1 MAFYRCKMCGGDLEI
16 IGNET
21 VCECAYCGTKQTV
34 PTANDDKITNLFN
47 RANQLRMVNRFDE
60 AKKIYE
66 DVLLEDNTSA
76 EAHWGIILCKYGIE
90 YVDDVKSGKKTP
102 TCHRTIASPIFND
115 VDYLATLSNADDLN
129 KPVYEAEAN
138 EIARIQK
145 GILEQSANAENYDIF
160 ICYKETD
167 DTTGARTEDSVIAQD
182 LYFQLEK
189 KGYKTF
195 FARKTL
201 ENKLGTEYEPIIFSA
216 LNSAKVMVVLG
227 TKPEHFESVWLKNE
241 WSRFL
246 DFTKND
252 SSRLLIPAYKDFS
265 PYSLP
270 GEFSSLQALDMGKI
284 GFMQDLLD
292 AIDKIANKKDIKDE
306 KQVSFAGA
314 TASSFIERA
323 YIFLEEYD
331 FEKATEYAEKCLD
344 IEPKN
349 AQAYLCKYLASL
361 NITSFDELRAKTRDG
376 CYIAK
381 IDNDF
386 LNALK
391 FSKDQL
397 KNDIECFLEERN
409 EAQYTTALSLMDNHD
424 FEKALKILKNIADY
438 KDSKFKINEC
448 EENIN
453 TVVLKKEE
461 IAKAKSKI
469 ANLNNQ
475 LFELDNLKNE
485 GNKRISDMQDSL
497 VSFSKLTK
505 ITKRALIVSLAVWI
519 VGCILTICCSA
530 MNDVGDAIGII
541 VMLPY
546 FIGIVLFVICWAK
559 YLKTVENY
567 SSKKTG
573 ILIWMGVVLPVVAH
587 LIAMFTT
594 SKKLNIFKS
603 ECNKS
608 VELVNDVEI
617 NMPQIDRKKQELNEQ
632 IAANNEVIA
641 QAKEIIKSIQGGQF
655 NELEYNDELNG
666 ENLDPL
672 FEDAVKLV
680 LQNKIASIS
689 FLQRKL
695 GIGYARASKII
706 DQLHYA
712 GIIGPAN
719 GAKPREILINNSK

>member
-66 DVLLEDNTSA
+66 DILLEDNTSA

-90 YVDDVKSGKKTP
+90 YVDDVKSGKKIP

-115 VDYLATLSNADDLN
+115 VDYLATLSNADVLN

-138 EIARIQK
+138 EIARIQI

-270 GEFSSLQALDMGKI
+270 GEFSALQALDMGKI

-292 AIDKIANKKDIKDE
+292 AIDRIARTERKTTNLDISVNENNSKVAPLV
-306 KQVSFAGA
+306 K
-314 TASSFIERA
+314 RA
-323 YIFLEEYD
+323 YMFLEDKEWDKAIEYS
-331 FEKATEYAEKCLD
+331 ERILD
-344 IEPKN
+344 LNPEN
-349 AQAYLCKYLASL
+349 GDAYFCKYLAYINCSNHSAL
-361 NITSFDELRAKTRDG
+361 ITKIKRAKTTVEKTSD
-376 CYIAK
+376 YIKAK
-381 IDNDF
+381 
-386 LNALK
+386 K
-391 FSKDQL
+391 F
-397 KNDIECFLEERN
+397 
-409 EAQYTTALSLMDNHD
+409 A
-424 FEKALKILKNIADY
+424 
-438 KDSKFKINEC
+438 DSKLLEKLDAIEIA
-448 EENIN
+448 ENN
-453 TVVLKKEE
+453 RKYE
-461 IAKAKSKI
+461 IAKLKMNSNDYVGAIAIFRELSGFNDSNAMIQECISKDKELKEKHEKIQNFKNQINAKNNELQNLIGQKQTAQAELNSYNSRIQQAEMPVDKKVKKVLIVNCIFVALYVLAILFMNIAMKTDPEGSEELTFADNMTFLTMFASMITGIVCLVVNIIFYRKTLQYKDKEFIKAILVMLFVPIVGCPITINKCANIMKKPFKSEMVEGFKKSADHNINVISTIDSKI
-469 ANLNNQ
+469 ASVQ
-475 LFELDNLKNE
+475 
-485 GNKRISDMQDSL
+485 
-497 VSFSKLTK
+497 
-505 ITKRALIVSLAVWI
+505 
-519 VGCILTICCSA
+519 
-530 MNDVGDAIGII
+530 
-541 VMLPY
+541 
-546 FIGIVLFVICWAK
+546 
-559 YLKTVENY
+559 
-567 SSKKTG
+567 
-573 ILIWMGVVLPVVAH
+573 
-587 LIAMFTT
+587 
-594 SKKLNIFKS
+594 S
-603 ECNKS
+603 E
-608 VELVNDVEI
+608 
-617 NMPQIDRKKQELNEQ
+617 
-632 IAANNEVIA
+632 
-641 QAKEIIKSIQGGQF
+641 
-655 NELEYNDELNG
+655 
-666 ENLDPL
+666 
-672 FEDAVKLV
+672 
-680 LQNKIASIS
+680 
-689 FLQRKL
+689 
-695 GIGYARASKII
+695 I
-706 DQLHYA
+706 DQL
-712 GIIGPAN
+712 
-719 GAKPREILINNSK
+719 RINMEQLQNI